1 MPSMS
6 LTRSRI
12 KPALRSKRAPM
23 QLLRRLFTV
32 CAAVSA
38 MGAAELA
45 IDHVTV
51 AGKNLEMMRAAL
63 KSQGIPTE
71 FGGQHNNHAT
81 QMALASFPD
90 GSYLELIAIQAH
102 ADLAAVDAHPWSKFL
117 RGNAGPCAFAVRAA
131 DIGKEV
137 ARLQAAGF
145 TLSETERAG
154 RTRPDGTKVEWE
166 TADIHYGPRGSFY
179 PFLIR
184 DITPRENRA
193 LPSGKPTTEKYRG
206 VSKVI
211 IGVQD
216 LDAAI
221 ARYRRAYDLGEPRRQ
236 PDPDWKATLAYFEGT
251 PIVLAQGLSANSWLG
266 RRVSEFGEAPCAF
279 VLLAKGSVSA
289 ENVSRWFGGFISWSN
304 SEKLGWRLGV
314 EPSK

>member
-1 MPSMS
+1 
-6 LTRSRI
+6 
-12 KPALRSKRAPM
+12 M

-32 CAAVSA
+32 CVTVSAVSA
-38 MGAAELA
+38 AELT

-63 KSQGIPTE
+63 KAQGIPTE
-71 FGGQHNNHAT
+71 LGGPHNNHAT
-81 QMALASFPD
+81 EMALASFPD
-90 GSYLELIAIQAH
+90 GSYLELIAIQPQ
-102 ADLAAVDAHPWSKFL
+102 ADAAAVDAHPWSKAL
-117 RGNAGPCAFAVRAA
+117 KNNAGPCGFAVRAT

-137 ARLQAAGF
+137 ARFKAAGF
-145 TLSETERAG
+145 TLSEPERAG

-166 TADIHYGPRGSFY
+166 TADIRYGPRGSFY

-193 LPSGKPTTEKYRG
+193 FPSGKPTTEKYRG

-211 IGVQD
+211 IGVLD
-216 LDAAI
+216 LEAAI

-236 PDPDWKATLAYFEGT
+236 QDPEWNATLAYFEGT
-251 PIVLAQGLSANSWLG
+251 PIILAKGLSVDSWLA
-266 RRVSEFGEAPCAF
+266 RRVSEFGEAPCGF

-289 ENVSRWFGGFISWSN
+289 ENVSRWFGGYISWFN
-304 SEKLGWRLGV
+304 STRLGWRLGV
-314 EPSK
+314 EPST